1 MFNKSL
7 EQIFKI
13 VSGSIFDEIYANSLS
28 LG

>member
-13 VSGSIFDEIYANSLS
+13 VLGSIFDEIYANSLS